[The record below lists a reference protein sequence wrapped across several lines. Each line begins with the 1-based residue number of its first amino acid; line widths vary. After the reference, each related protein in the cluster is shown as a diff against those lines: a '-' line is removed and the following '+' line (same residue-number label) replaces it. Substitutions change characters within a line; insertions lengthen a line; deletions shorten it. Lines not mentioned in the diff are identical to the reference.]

1 MLDFAPAGGN
11 GLYQVQPNA
20 TLIGIA
26 VGQTQYAYV
35 NASGIAPAVPADADQ
50 LGGMFRTAFAGD
62 ETDLSCLPH
71 VPVRGRHPAELD
83 GRVSS
88 GS

>member
-1 MLDFAPAGGN
+1 M
-11 GLYQVQPNA
+11 QPNA

-62 ETDLSCLPH
+62 ETDLTRLPH
-71 VPVRGRHPAELD
+71 VPVHCGHIAQLD
-83 GRVSS
+83 GYV
-88 GS
+88 

>member
-1 MLDFAPAGGN
+1 MTWPPAGGN

-20 TLIGIA
+20 TLISIA

-50 LGGMFRTAFAGD
+50 LGGMFRTAFTGD
-62 ETDLSCLPH
+62 EGGLTCLLQ
-71 VPVRGRHPAELD
+71 VRVRCCHPAELD
-83 GRVSS
+83 SCVSPK
-88 GS
+88 